1 MDDKNLDE
9 LGCALIKS
17 ILEAPG
23 RTAKDVIEPF
33 LCHLGRQALRDRL
46 VALEKRQLIVLDR
59 SQNARTI
66 LVRPTRKAKRLMEKS
81 QKSRGGEPNGLE

>member
-9 LGCALIKS
+9 LDGALIKS

-23 RTAKDVIEPF
+23 RTANDVIEPF
-33 LCHLGRQALRDRL
+33 LCQLGRQALRDRL
-46 VALEKRQLIVLDR
+46 VALENRQLIVLDR

-66 LVRPTRKAKRLMEKS
+66 LVKPTRKARRLLEKS
-81 QKSRGGEPNGLE
+81 QNSRGGEPHGL

>member
-1 MDDKNLDE
+1 MDYKDLDE
-9 LGCALIKS
+9 LDGALIKS

-33 LCHLGRQALRDRL
+33 LCQLGRQALRDRL

-66 LVRPTRKAKRLMEKS
+66 LVKPTRKARRLMEKS
-81 QKSRGGEPNGLE
+81 QNSLGGELHGL

>member
-9 LGCALIKS
+9 LDCALIKS

-33 LCHLGRQALRDRL
+33 LSQLGRQALRDRL
-46 VALEKRQLIVLDR
+46 VALENRQLIVLDR
-59 SQNARTI
+59 THNARTI
-66 LVRPTRKAKRLMEKS
+66 LVKPTRKAKRLLEKS
-81 QKSRGGEPNGLE
+81 RNSWGGEPHGL

>member
-9 LGCALIKS
+9 LDGALIKS

-33 LCHLGRQALRDRL
+33 LCQLGRQALRDRL
-46 VALEKRQLIVLDR
+46 VALENRQLIVLDR

-66 LVRPTRKAKRLMEKS
+66 LVKPTRKARRLLEKS
-81 QKSRGGEPNGLE
+81 QNSRGGEPHGL

>member
-9 LGCALIKS
+9 LDGALIKS

-33 LCHLGRQALRDRL
+33 LCQLGRQALRDRL

-66 LVRPTRKAKRLMEKS
+66 LVKPTRRAKRLMGKS
-81 QKSRGGEPNGLE
+81 LNSWGGEPDGL